1 MEVIKALFTVVVGLG
16 IFFSGLLVLYALVNL
31 LPKRRQEGGRILVFL
46 LPAMLVLLAGL
57 VVPAIRTIYFS
68 LLSDKQGH
76 PFRGLGNFREIL
88 KDKNS
93 RDSLINTFF
102 WVLVG
107 GPVATIMGL
116 TLSRFA
122 DGMRGESV
130 AKAIIFMP
138 RALSLAGAGIIWKF
152 VYDGPSQAGSVG
164 LLNAVTKIIPGW
176 PDKWGGDGKRLWLIE
191 NAGRAN
197 TFLLIVILVW
207 VETGFATVI
216 FSAAIK
222 GVPESLIEAAKVDG
236 ATNRQAF
243 FKVTV
248 PYIRATIV
256 TVLTLVTISA
266 LKVFDIVAATTGGNF
281 KTSTLANDVYQTF
294 FTQNRDG
301 FGSALAVL
309 LFLLVIPIVLIN
321 QRSQRR
327 TEEMMKA

>member
-1 MEVIKALFTVVVGLG
+1 MEVIKALLTVVVGLAV
-16 IFFSGLLVLYALVNL
+16 FFAALLGLYALVNL
-31 LPKRRQEGGRILVFL
+31 LPRRRQEGGRILVFL
-46 LPAMLVLLAGL
+46 LPAMFVLIAGL
-57 VVPAIRTIYFS
+57 VVPAIRTTYFS
-68 LLSDKQGH
+68 FLSDKQGN
-76 PFRGLGNFREIL
+76 PFRGLGNFSEIFR
-88 KDKNS
+88 DKNS
-93 RDSLINTFF
+93 RTSLTNTFF
-102 WVLVG
+102 WVLLG
-107 GPVATIMGL
+107 APVATFVGL
-116 TLSRFA
+116 MIARFA
-122 DGMRGESV
+122 DGMRGEAA
-130 AKAIIFMP
+130 AKSIIFLP

-152 VYDGPSQAGSVG
+152 VYDGPSQSGSVG

-176 PDKWGGDGKRLWLIE
+176 PDKWGGDGQRLWLIE
-191 NAGRAN
+191 SGGRAN

-256 TVLTLVTISA
+256 TVLTLITISA
-266 LKVFDIVAATTGGNF
+266 LKVFDIVQATTGGNF
-281 KTSTLANDVYQTF
+281 RTSTLANDVYTSY
-294 FTQNRDG
+294 FTQQRDG

-309 LFLLVIPIVLIN
+309 LFLFVIPIVVIN

>member
-1 MEVIKALFTVVVGLG
+1 MEVVKALFTVLLGLAV
-16 IFFSGLLVLYALVNL
+16 FFAGLLGLYGLVNL
-31 LPKRRQEGGRILVFL
+31 LPKRRREGGRIFVFL
-46 LPAMLVLLAGL
+46 FPAMFVLLAGL
-57 VVPAIRTIYFS
+57 VIPAFRTIWFS
-68 LLSDKQGH
+68 LLNDQKGLS
-76 PFRGLGNFREIL
+76 FRGLGNFHEIWN
-88 KDKNS
+88 DQNS
-93 RDSLINTFF
+93 RTALVNTFF
-102 WVLVG
+102 WVAVG
-107 GPVATIMGL
+107 GPAATVMGL
-116 TLSRFA
+116 AIARFA
-122 DGMRGESV
+122 DGMRGEAM
-130 AKAIIFMP
+130 AKSLIFMP

-152 VYDGPSQAGSVG
+152 VYDGPSQSGSVG

-176 PDKWGGDGKRLWLIE
+176 PDSWGGDGERLWLIE
-191 NAGRAN
+191 SGGRAN
-197 TFLLIVILVW
+197 TFLLIVILIW

-266 LKVFDIVAATTGGNF
+266 LKVFDIIAATTGGNF
-281 KTSTLANDVYQTF
+281 RTSTLANDVYATF
-294 FTQNRDG
+294 FTQQRDAY
-301 FGSALAVL
+301 GSALAVV
-309 LFLLVIPIVLIN
+309 LFVLVIPIVLIN